1 MEKAFNARGFAT
13 LVSFIFFIVF
23 SRPGLACT
31 CFPPPSHNVRD
42 LAGQYVKRLG
52 KSGVVFDGVVESQEL
67 DETPIMMPSDRGT
80 PLPFL
85 GEHRVVRLRSVRTYR
100 GAKLDYYTVVTGLG
114 NGDCGFD
121 FETGREYLVFAVSFK
136 KAYRVFGAYFTDSC
150 RGTDLVERSAPA
162 LRLLRGEPP
171 LPGDLLDAGT
181 YHEKNDP
188 EWSGSVCGRITPPD
202 GQTMSREATSVF
214 LWQLRSD
221 GMPSNPFMRGLDA
234 QGRFCFPRL
243 LPGKYILEAEEPV
256 LDASE
261 VRFIGYYPGVL
272 MRSQAV
278 PIVVQ
283 AGAEAEE
290 PGFSLQEEQLYK
302 VSVRVAAAERS
313 ILPLAYVRVALDSPD
328 SDPVSYHV
336 AHNGA
341 REDGIELFSYVPAGH
356 YILTG
361 GVRTQK
367 GPTVQLEFD
376 PRWQPAKQEI
386 DVNGD
391 TEVTLK
397 FIPKE

>member
-1 MEKAFNARGFAT
+1 MERTFDARGFAT

-23 SRPGLACT
+23 SCPGLACT
-31 CFPPPSHNVRD
+31 CFPPPSQNVRD

-52 KSGVVFDGVVESQEL
+52 KSGIVFDGVVVSQKL

-80 PLPFL
+80 ALPFL

-100 GAKLDYYTVVTGLG
+100 GTKLDYYTVVTGLG

-121 FETGREYLVFAVSFK
+121 FVTGREYLVFAVSFK
-136 KAYRVFGAYFTDSC
+136 KAYRAFGSYFTDSC

-171 LPGDLLDAGT
+171 LPEDLLDVGT

-188 EWSGSVCGRITPPD
+188 AWSGTVCGRIAAPG
-202 GQTMSREATSVF
+202 GQKSSVEAISVYV
-214 LWQLRSD
+214 WQLRSD
-221 GMPSNPFMRGLDA
+221 QIPPIPIRTALDA
-234 QGRFCFPRL
+234 DGRFCIPRL
-243 LPGKYILEAEEPV
+243 LPGEYILEAEEPA

-261 VRFIGYYPGVL
+261 VRFIGYYPGVFV
-272 MRSQAV
+272 RSEAV

-283 AGAEAEE
+283 AGAKAEE
-290 PGFSLQEEQLYK
+290 PEFSLQEEPLYK
-302 VSVRVAAAERS
+302 VSIRVAAAERS
-313 ILPLAYVRVALDSPD
+313 VLPLAYVRVALDGPD

-341 REDGIELFSYVPAGH
+341 GEDGIELFSYVPAGH
-356 YILTG
+356 YIVTG

-367 GPTVQLEFD
+367 GPTVQFEFD

-397 FIPKE
+397 FILKE